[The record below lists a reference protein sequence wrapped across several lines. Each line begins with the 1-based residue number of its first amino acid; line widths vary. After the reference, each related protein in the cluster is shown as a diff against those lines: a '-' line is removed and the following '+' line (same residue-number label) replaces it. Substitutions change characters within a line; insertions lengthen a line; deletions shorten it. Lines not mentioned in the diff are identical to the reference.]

1 MQDLERSDMSEWNMP
16 TKKKVNKAIQEM
28 TKKEESKLHWIQSL
42 QFVTTMLLKFYFLHQ
57 SKCSGL
63 SPGWGTKIPHAMQL
77 GQRKRK
83 TQTNIWI
90 QDQFLFSLNQQNV
103 QS

>member
-42 QFVTTMLLKFYFLHQ
+42 H
-57 SKCSGL
+57 L
-63 SPGWGTKIPHAMQL
+63 SQL
-77 GQRKRK
+77 CY
-83 TQTNIWI
+83 
-90 QDQFLFSLNQQNV
+90 
-103 QS
+103 